1 MQTFSSH
8 RAQFHSML
16 TKTLNPNLCTR
27 LVAIFCVLTGMLSG
41 ALRADTTPSPL
52 HLRLTEANYDRARSR
67 LILTVRLQPTD
78 LEAALSDYAH
88 RKITAADPVELA
100 PLALDYVR
108 DTLHLKSPR
117 GTALRLE
124 WAGFDVT
131 KTQIFLFFESALPS
145 GLQGTCISDKLL
157 QERFADQIGHVGRD
171 LVFALHQITRVAV
184 VRVAGQKAGGPH
196 RAGESPIFARVDV

>member
-1 MQTFSSH
+1 
-8 RAQFHSML
+8 ML
-16 TKTLNPNLCTR
+16 TKTLNTNLCTR
-27 LVAIFCVLTGMLSG
+27 LVALFCVLTGMLSG
-41 ALRADTTPSPL
+41 ALRADTAPSPL
-52 HLRLTEANYDRARSR
+52 HLSLTEANYDHARSR
-67 LILTVRLQPTD
+67 LVLTVRLQTSD

-88 RKITAADPVELA
+88 RKITVAEPVELA

-108 DTLHLKSPR
+108 ENLHLKSQR

-157 QERFADQIGHVGRD
+157 QERFADQINSVELHDGAFKQT
-171 LVFALHQITRVAV
+171 LVFAHDTGEIT
-184 VRVAGQKAGGPH
+184 
-196 RAGESPIFARVDV
+196 VDVKP